1 MMFGNYLE
9 DEYKPAY
16 ESWKTNQTP
25 ESNLSMLQSIDPI
38 VQKGVKMYGGD
49 SPLAASR
56 GRLLA
61 LDALRK
67 YDPARSRL
75 QSHLLNQMQG
85 LRRIT
90 QQQSQIV
97 KAPERVLLESQ
108 RLREYQQELSDELG
122 RDPTDSELTD
132 KLGISM
138 SRLSKIRKYQPG
150 MTSGQVE
157 ELDPMS
163 GGAAGRLP
171 NQRDAADLW
180 AEIVYQDLN
189 PMDQRIMELSLG
201 MRGQSKASNQEIA
214 RKLNRSPGAI
224 TQRKIKIQQLLNQE
238 QDLSPFIAE

>member
-1 MMFGNYLE
+1 
-9 DEYKPAY
+9 
-16 ESWKTNQTP
+16 
-25 ESNLSMLQSIDPI
+25 
-38 VQKGVKMYGGD
+38 
-49 SPLAASR
+49 
-56 GRLLA
+56 
-61 LDALRK
+61 
-67 YDPARSRL
+67 
-75 QSHLLNQMQG
+75 MQG

-108 RLREYQQELSDELG
+108 KLREYQQELSDELG
-122 RDPTDSELTD
+122 RDPTDAELTD

-201 MRGQSKASNQEIA
+201 MRGQQKLSNQEIA

-224 TQRKIKIQQLLNQE
+224 TQRKIRIQQLLDQE